1 MAGKRKTYLI
11 VQCIAASEHGLYAG
25 VAATHGGVPVMAL
38 ESHEKA
44 IGQARRLELEAR
56 KVLPPFHVSQ
66 PKDWSSL
73 GLKKLVG
80 RLEKLG
86 LRDLPDPDVDEWKA
100 DRLWRRWWDRHG
112 GELSAEQVEAVWKLL
127 DQVELYRVIEVPVK
141 G

>member
-1 MAGKRKTYLI
+1 MPAKRKTYLI
-11 VQCIAASEHGLYAG
+11 VQCIVANEHGLYAG
-25 VAATHGGVPVMAL
+25 VDATHVGEPVLAL

-56 KVLPPFHVSQ
+56 KVLSPFHVSQ
-66 PKDWSSL
+66 PKNWSSL
-73 GLKKLVG
+73 GLKKLAG

-86 LRDLPDPDVDEWKA
+86 LHDLPDPDVDEWKA

-112 GELSAEQVEAVWKLL
+112 GALSAQQVEAIWKLF

>member
-1 MAGKRKTYLI
+1 MAAKRKTYLI
-11 VQCIAASEHGLYAG
+11 VQCIVANEHGLYAG
-25 VAATHGGVPVMAL
+25 VDCTRTGSPVLAL

-66 PKDWSSL
+66 PKNWSSL

-86 LRDLPDPDVDEWKA
+86 LRALPDPDVDEWKA
-100 DRLWRRWWDRHG
+100 DRLWRRWWDQHG
-112 GELSAEQVEAVWKLL
+112 GEVSAEQVEAIWKLF
-127 DQVELYRVIEVPVK
+127 DQVELYRVIEVAVK